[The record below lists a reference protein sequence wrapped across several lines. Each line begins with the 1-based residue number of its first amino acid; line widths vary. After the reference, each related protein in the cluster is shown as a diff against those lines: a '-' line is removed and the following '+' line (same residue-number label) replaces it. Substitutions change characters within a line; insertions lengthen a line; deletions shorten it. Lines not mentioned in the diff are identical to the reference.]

1 MKENENLL
9 KSSTSIMTIPLSS
22 VIFFFRINLHVVNE
36 GVDNFFSFPFF
47 SFFFF
52 LLKKAFVIITYFDI
66 TLGVG

>member
-9 KSSTSIMTIPLSS
+9 KWSTSIMTIPLSS
-22 VIFFFRINLHVVNE
+22 VIFFFRKNLHVVNE

-47 SFFFF
+47 SFF